1 MFEGRNAVTQSGCR
15 LVPQNLHRLLMVFVS
30 LVPALKGSRPR
41 LCRVVSISRADIQ
54 LNVATEKGF
63 GLMKKF
69 FALIAL
75 VCCAAPATAND
86 NLLSSLGLAG
96 LEEVSVQEANEVAGR
111 GFVYAYG
118 TSATDANVADFSA
131 AGTMSAW
138 QELELQGLNA
148 LEGITGAQS
157 SFSYDLS
164 SADSMDLM
172 QIQGSLNVG
181 AATVVAGAAR

>member
-1 MFEGRNAVTQSGCR
+1 ME
-15 LVPQNLHRLLMVFVS
+15 LVS
-30 LVPALKGSRPR
+30 LAPALRGSRPR

>member
-1 MFEGRNAVTQSGCR
+1 MATVEG
-15 LVPQNLHRLLMVFVS
+15 FV
-30 LVPALKGSRPR
+30 
-41 LCRVVSISRADIQ
+41 
-54 LNVATEKGF
+54 
-63 GLMKKF
+63 LMKKF

-96 LEEVSVQEANEVAGR
+96 LEEVTVQEASEVAGR

-118 TSATDANVADFSA
+118 TSETGASIADFSA
-131 AGTMSAW
+131 IGNMAAW

-164 SADSMDLM
+164 SADTVDLM

-181 AATVVAGAAR
+181 AATVVAGAAN